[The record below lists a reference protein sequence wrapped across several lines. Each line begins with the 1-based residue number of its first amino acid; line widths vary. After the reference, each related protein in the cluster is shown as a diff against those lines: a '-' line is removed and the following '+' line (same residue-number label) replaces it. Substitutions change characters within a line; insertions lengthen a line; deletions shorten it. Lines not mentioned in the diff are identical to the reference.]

1 MQDYRKLDVW
11 TKSHELALDVHRVT
25 AMPRRRADAADGE
38 DGEASADAAAEVGF
52 DVRRAALRVPALIVV
67 GCEAETA
74 TEFAQAMREAA
85 RSVDEFAYR
94 LRFARDAGVL
104 EAVPYAKLEARANQL
119 RAMLG
124 ALNRTVRLKLGAEAR
139 PATAPG
145 PRRAAASQTA
155 ERQAAMQAAVVQAM
169 RGVRD
174 DDSSR
179 PRSRPRSTS

>member
-11 TKSHELALDVHRVT
+11 TKSHELALDLHRLT
-25 AMPRRRADAADGE
+25 AMRRRGAEAEKDAEGE
-38 DGEASADAAAEVGF
+38 PNAEAAAEIRS
-52 DVRRAALRVPALIVV
+52 DVRRAALRVPTLIVV

-74 TEFAQAMREAA
+74 PEFAQAMREAA
-85 RSVDEFAYR
+85 SSVDEFAYR

-124 ALNRTVRLKLGAEAR
+124 ALNRTVRLKLGAAAR
-139 PATAPG
+139 PAAV
-145 PRRAAASQTA
+145 A
-155 ERQAAMQAAVVQAM
+155 QAA

-174 DDSSR
+174 DGSSR
-179 PRSRPRSTS
+179 SRSRPRSTS